1 MYCYCGVQI
10 ATQITTMALL
20 GRILRKIGRILRKS
34 LRYLAY
40 ALGIYTLL
48 IAIIVWRSGDDEYRG
63 QLHENVVNDI
73 TELNPIPMARIVAPR
88 SIDEIVAAIQTSSGP
103 ISIGGG
109 RFSMGGQTAIDNG
122 LQIDMRDYDQVVS
135 FRPENR
141 EITVQSG
148 MSWRELQE
156 YIDPHDLSVKI
167 MQTYANFSVG
177 GSLSVNVHGR
187 YIGHGPVISSVKA
200 IQLVLADGTVTDAMP
215 DENQELFYSAIGG
228 YGGIGVITEVTL
240 ELAKNEKVG
249 RRTETM
255 PTTEYRKHFAE
266 NVRDNDQV
274 VFHNA
279 DIYPPDFDELRDVS
293 WYITDEPLTIEDRII
308 ATDDDYFLL
317 PKMVKF
323 SNSSSF
329 GKWVRSSIIDP
340 IYYSSDRVAWRNWE
354 ASYDVRELGE
364 EDRSQMTWVL
374 QEYFIPVENF
384 DTFVPKMRA
393 IFQEYDVDV
402 VNVSIRHALP
412 DPGSYLAW
420 ARSEVFAFVIYHSQG
435 TTNEDQEEVATWTRA
450 MTDAIISENGA
461 YYLPYQPHA
470 TVRQFRAAYPNADK
484 YFAVKRA
491 VDPNNRFQNKLW
503 EKYYPTKQSQ
513 IREYLDGLDG
523 YKKGEEQTFLTLPEW
538 YLVFNPIE
546 YADFLERDN
555 NPSDF
560 PFFGSIDEY
569 WTLYDRI
576 DVVTNGLYPRNS
588 EYQMMLWIIGVST
601 TAEFVAKGAYEGTIG
616 RFTRWTAS
624 EETPEDLLMRQAHR
638 AYAVLLDTEP
648 WYKFQFSSYAG
659 RIWSDT
665 PFFGK
670 NFIRKLERK
679 LLFSFEFGF
688 KAFYAKL
695 IAYGAQATTEASDGL
710 VTMHVVADVDTLPAI
725 DSRIRVLRDF
735 GDGDLIVTL
744 PRWGGFTDIMPKL
757 AAAGVEFVEISGN
770 DEILITTIEDQDL
783 ELTPDKA
790 RFLFNS
796 MVISPSGKKRSVY
809 VVRIEDVKEALNSL
823 ERNRIELEHVFDF

>member
-1 MYCYCGVQI
+1 MGEIVK
-10 ATQITTMALL
+10 
-20 GRILRKIGRILRKS
+20 KIGRILRKS

-40 ALGIYTLL
+40 ALGLYAAL
-48 IAIIVWRSGDDEYRG
+48 IAIIVWRSGDDEYQG

-73 TELNPIPMARIVAPR
+73 TELNPIPMARIVSPQ
-88 SIDEIVAAIQTSSGP
+88 SVDEIVAAIRTSSGP
-103 ISIGGG
+103 VSIGGG

-135 FRPENR
+135 FRPEVR

-200 IQLVLADGTVTDAMP
+200 IQLVLADGTVAKATP
-215 DENQELFYSAIGG
+215 EENQELFYSAIGG

-240 ELAKNEKVG
+240 ELANNEKVG

-255 PTTEYRKHFAE
+255 PTTEYGKHFAE

-279 DIYPPDFDELRDVS
+279 DIYPPDFEELRDVS

-317 PKMVKF
+317 PKMVRF

-364 EDRSQMTWVL
+364 EDRSKMTWVL

-393 IFQEYDVDV
+393 IFKEHEVDV

-420 ARSEVFAFVIYHSQG
+420 ARKEVFAFVVYHSQG
-435 TTNEDQEEVATWTRA
+435 TTNQDKEEVATWTRA
-450 MTDAIISENGA
+450 MIDAIISEDGA

-470 TVRQFRAAYPNADK
+470 TVKQFRAAYPNADK

-491 VDPNNRFQNKLW
+491 VDPDNRFQNKLW
-503 EKYYPTKQSQ
+503 EKFYPTKKSQ
-513 IREYLDGLDG
+513 IREYLDSLEG

-538 YLVFNPIE
+538 YLVFNPNE
-546 YADFLERDN
+546 YADFLERGN

-560 PFFGSIDEY
+560 PFFLSIDEY
-569 WTLYDRI
+569 WALYDRVNVLA
-576 DVVTNGLYPRNS
+576 DDLYPANF
-588 EYQMMLWIIGVST
+588 EYQTMLWVIGVST
-601 TAEFVAKGAYEGTIG
+601 TAEFVAKGAYENTIG

-624 EETPEDLLMRQAHR
+624 EDTPEDFLIQEAHR
-638 AYAVLLDTEP
+638 AYGDLIFTEP
-648 WYKFQFSSYAG
+648 WYKFPFWDYVQRAWG
-659 RIWSDT
+659 DT
-665 PFFGK
+665 PFFGA

-679 LLFSFEFGF
+679 MLATLEFGF
-688 KAFYAKL
+688 KSTYAKL
-695 IAYGAQATTEASDGL
+695 IGFGAQTAFEGSDGL
-710 VTMHVVADVDTLPAI
+710 VTMHIVADANSLPAI
-725 DSRIRVLRDF
+725 DPRIRVLRDF
-735 GDGDLIVTL
+735 GEGDLIVTL
-744 PRWGGFTDIMPKL
+744 PRWGGFTEIMPKL
-757 AAAGVEFVEISGN
+757 AAGGVEFVEISGN
-770 DEILITTIEDQDL
+770 DEILITTVEDQVL
-783 ELTPDKA
+783 ALRPDKA
-790 RFLFNS
+790 RFLFKS
-796 MVISPSGKKRSVY
+796 MVISPVGKKRSVY
-809 VVRIEDVKEALNSL
+809 VVRIEDLKEALNSL
-823 ERNRIELEHVFDF
+823 KNRNITLEHVFDF